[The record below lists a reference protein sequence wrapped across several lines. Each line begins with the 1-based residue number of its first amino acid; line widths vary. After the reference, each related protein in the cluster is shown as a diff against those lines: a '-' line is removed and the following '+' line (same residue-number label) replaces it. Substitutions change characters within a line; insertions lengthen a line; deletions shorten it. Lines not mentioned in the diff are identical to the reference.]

1 MMPDQNYNQLV
12 LAQLQALSQGI
23 EALRVDLQTVKQ
35 ELTKLK
41 AREDRVDDLQEWKTR
56 VNEVVSP
63 SQLAQLVADVR
74 ELSDFKTKAVTIF
87 AVVQF
92 GMAVLVLVSKLMG
105 PIT

>member
-105 PIT
+105 PIG

>member
-1 MMPDQNYNQLV
+1 MPDQNYNQLV

-92 GMAVLVLVSKLMG
+92 GMAVLVLLSKLVG
-105 PIT
+105 PIG

>member
-1 MMPDQNYNQLV
+1 MPDQNYNQLV

-23 EALRVDLQTVKQ
+23 ELLRADLQTVK
-35 ELTKLK
+35 EDLTKLK

-56 VNEVVSP
+56 VNEIVSP

-92 GMAVLVLVSKLMG
+92 GMAVLVLLSKLVG
-105 PIT
+105 PIG

>member
-1 MMPDQNYNQLV
+1 MPDQNYNQLV

>member
-1 MMPDQNYNQLV
+1 MPDQNYNQLV
-12 LAQLQALSQGI
+12 LAQLQALSPGI

-35 ELTKLK
+35 ELTKIK

-56 VNEVVSP
+56 VNEIVSP

-105 PIT
+105 PIG

>member
-1 MMPDQNYNQLV
+1 MPDQNYNQLV

-105 PIT
+105 PIG

>member
-1 MMPDQNYNQLV
+1 MPDQNYNQLV

-23 EALRVDLQTVKQ
+23 ELLRADLQTVK
-35 ELTKLK
+35 EDLTKLK
-41 AREDRVDDLQEWKTR
+41 AREDRIDDLQEWKTR
-56 VNEVVSP
+56 VNEIVSP
-63 SQLAQLVADVR
+63 SQMAQLVADVR

>member
-1 MMPDQNYNQLV
+1 MPDQNYNQLV

-23 EALRVDLQTVKQ
+23 ELLRADLQTVK
-35 ELTKLK
+35 EDLTKLK

-56 VNEVVSP
+56 VNEIVSP
-63 SQLAQLVADVR
+63 SQMAQLVADVR

>member
-1 MMPDQNYNQLV
+1 MPDQNYNQLV

-23 EALRVDLQTVKQ
+23 EFLRADLQTVK
-35 ELTKLK
+35 EDLTKLK

-56 VNEVVSP
+56 VNEIVSP

-92 GMAVLVLVSKLMG
+92 GMAVLVLLSKLVG
-105 PIT
+105 PIG

>member
-1 MMPDQNYNQLV
+1 MPDQNYNQLV

-23 EALRVDLQTVKQ
+23 ELLRVDLQTVK
-35 ELTKLK
+35 EDLTKLK

-56 VNEVVSP
+56 VNEIVSP
-63 SQLAQLVADVR
+63 SQLSQLVSDVR

-92 GMAVLVLVSKLMG
+92 GMAVLVLLSKLMG

>member
-1 MMPDQNYNQLV
+1 MPDQNYNQLV

-23 EALRVDLQTVKQ
+23 ELLRADLQTVK
-35 ELTKLK
+35 EDLTKLK

-56 VNEVVSP
+56 VNEIVSP

-105 PIT
+105 PIG

>member
-1 MMPDQNYNQLV
+1 MPDQNYNQLV

-23 EALRVDLQTVKQ
+23 ELLRADLQTVK
-35 ELTKLK
+35 EDLTKLK

-56 VNEVVSP
+56 VNEIVSP

-92 GMAVLVLVSKLMG
+92 GMAVLVLLSKLMG
-105 PIT
+105 PIG

>member
-1 MMPDQNYNQLV
+1 MPDQNYNQLV

-35 ELTKLK
+35 ELTKIK

-56 VNEVVSP
+56 VNEIVSP

-92 GMAVLVLVSKLMG
+92 GMAVLVLVSKLVG
-105 PIT
+105 PIG